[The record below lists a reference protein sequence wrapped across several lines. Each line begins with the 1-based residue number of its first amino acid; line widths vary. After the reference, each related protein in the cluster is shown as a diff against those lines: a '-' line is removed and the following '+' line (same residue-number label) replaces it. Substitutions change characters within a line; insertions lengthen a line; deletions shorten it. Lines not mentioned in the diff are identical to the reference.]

1 MNFARQLTYSV
12 SVTRILKPDW
22 PLAVLRDLMRW
33 QNTAPNQS
41 AMAHTRSLTGT
52 GMIASATSSTPLAM
66 ARRFCIA
73 TLVVVA
79 LAHAASAEPQRFS
92 KVGDR
97 LYFDSNVPFANDT
110 SQSIGAADEDALLRY
125 LNEDPAI
132 RTVVLNSTGGSTETG
147 RSMAHI
153 IAKFG
158 LDTEVVGRCL
168 SACTLIFMGGTHRTL
183 PKGSVLGFHRSYV
196 EVINLGEAKKS
207 KSLVADE
214 YDRGVDET
222 LANVTFLVER
232 GVDIGFT
239 LKALSYEPAD
249 MWLPSRAELTAAG
262 VLTAP

>member
-1 MNFARQLTYSV
+1 M
-12 SVTRILKPDW
+12 
-22 PLAVLRDLMRW
+22 
-33 QNTAPNQS
+33 
-41 AMAHTRSLTGT
+41 
-52 GMIASATSSTPLAM
+52 
-66 ARRFCIA
+66 
-73 TLVVVA
+73 VVA
-79 LAHAASAEPQRFS
+79 LAHAANAEPQRFS

-97 LYFDSNVPFANDT
+97 LYFDSNVPFPNET
-110 SQSIGAADEDALLRY
+110 SQIIVAADQDALSHY

-153 IAKFG
+153 IVKFG

-168 SACTLIFMGGTHRTL
+168 SACTLIFMGGKQRIL

-196 EVINLGEAKKS
+196 EVINLGNGKKS

-214 YDRGVDET
+214 YDRGLDET
-222 LANVTFLVER
+222 LANVTFMVER
-232 GVDIGFT
+232 GVDIRFT
-239 LKALSYEPAD
+239 LKALRYEPAD

>member
-1 MNFARQLTYSV
+1 M
-12 SVTRILKPDW
+12 
-22 PLAVLRDLMRW
+22 AV
-33 QNTAPNQS
+33 
-41 AMAHTRSLTGT
+41 
-52 GMIASATSSTPLAM
+52 

-79 LAHAASAEPQRFS
+79 LANAASAEAQRFS

-97 LYFDSNVPFANDT
+97 LYFDSNVAFPNDT

-132 RTVVLNSTGGSTETG
+132 RTIVLNSTGGSTETG

-153 IAKFG
+153 IAKLG

-168 SACTLIFMGGTHRTL
+168 SACTLIFMGGKHRTL

-196 EVINLGEAKKS
+196 EVINLGDSKKS

-222 LANVTFLVER
+222 LANVTFMIER
-232 GVDIGFT
+232 GVDIDFT